1 MSEETTLEAYA
12 DKAELIANV
21 AEIFQDTVKDLLVA
35 KDTIHIVLT
44 GGTVGIGVLAAID
57 LDNKLD
63 WSKIH
68 IWWGDERFVP
78 ASDSE
83 RNDVQANQALL
94 SRISIPETNIH
105 RVASSDSGLSLEQAA
120 QAYSTELDQYFGSD
134 LPGFDILFLGV
145 GPDAHI
151 ASLFPSREEIL
162 ITGKTAVAV
171 RNSPKPPP
179 ERVSLTLETINKA
192 ERVWLVAS
200 GSDKAQAIYSAFTE
214 DNPQISPVSAV
225 DGNSET
231 IFFTDEDAAALL
243 MED

>member
-1 MSEETTLEAYA
+1 MSDETTLEAYA

-21 AEIFQDTVKDLLVA
+21 AEIFEDTVKDLLVA
-35 KDTIHIVLT
+35 KDEIHIVLT
-44 GGTVGIGVLAAID
+44 GGSVGIGVLEAID

-63 WSKIH
+63 WAKIH
-68 IWWGDERFVP
+68 IWWGDERYVP

-83 RNDVQANQALL
+83 RNDGQASQALL

-105 RVASSDSGLSLEQAA
+105 HVASSDSGLSVEQAA
-120 QAYSTELDQYFGSD
+120 QAYSSEIEQHFGSD
-134 LPGFDILFLGV
+134 RPWFDILFLGV

-162 ITGKTAVAV
+162 ASGKTTVAV

-179 ERVSLTLETINKA
+179 ERVSLTLEAINSA
-192 ERVWLVAS
+192 ERIWLVAS

-214 DNPQISPVSAV
+214 NDPQISPVSAV
-225 DGNSET
+225 DGHSET
-231 IFFTDEDAAALL
+231 IFFTDEAAAALL